1 MRGDGEEAGKG
12 AYMVLSRAK
21 IACRDRKKNN
31 ARGSDSGR
39 VEWGR
44 VRGGIIVGKCH
55 WGGPKKQRKKPI
67 HHHSKKETIKK
78 SERKQQGKAY
88 SYRPITK
95 LRALI

>member
-39 VEWGR
+39 VE
-44 VRGGIIVGKCH
+44 
-55 WGGPKKQRKKPI
+55 
-67 HHHSKKETIKK
+67 
-78 SERKQQGKAY
+78 
-88 SYRPITK
+88 
-95 LRALI
+95 